1 MTAEKETVLTL
12 IEELKKGLLDGTLT
26 TDQEEKLRDDISDLQ
41 MNVIVGDL
49 LED

>member
-12 IEELKKGLLDGTLT
+12 IEELNKGLVDGTLT
-26 TDQEEKLRDDISDLQ
+26 SDQEEKLRDGIGDLQ